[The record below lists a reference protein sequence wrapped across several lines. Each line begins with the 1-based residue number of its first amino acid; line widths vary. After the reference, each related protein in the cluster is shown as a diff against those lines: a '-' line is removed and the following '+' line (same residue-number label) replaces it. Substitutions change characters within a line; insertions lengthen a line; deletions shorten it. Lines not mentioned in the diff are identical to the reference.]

1 MPQKCIDITYV
12 YIHNFDGYSNAI
24 TYKLVHM
31 SYQYIPYIPFGCY
44 GTTFLDNNPI
54 VMRHITAVL

>member
-1 MPQKCIDITYV
+1 MPQNVIDIKYV
-12 YIHNFDGYSNAI
+12 CIHNVDGSFNAMN
-24 TYKLVHM
+24 YKLVHM

-44 GTTFLDNNPI
+44 DTTFLDNNPI

>member
-1 MPQKCIDITYV
+1 MCVFIL
-12 YIHNFDGYSNAI
+12 NFDGSFNAM

-44 GTTFLDNNPI
+44 GTTFLDNKPI
-54 VMRHITAVL
+54 IMRNITAVL

>member
-1 MPQKCIDITYV
+1 MPPIFIDIKYV
-12 YIHNFDGYSNAI
+12 CIHNFGGSFNAI

-31 SYQYIPYIPFGCY
+31 SYQYIPYLPLGCY